1 MRQLERQIVI
11 AKDSAGGFPADE
23 NIVMKTDAARALE
36 ERLTRVMQK

>member
-23 NIVMKTDAARALE
+23 NIVVKTDAARTLE
-36 ERLTRVMQK
+36 EHLAGVVQN